1 MNKDFVSAIEE
12 LDNYMSKVLDQRL
25 QPSYLK
31 HEIINRLYA
40 LINAIADEHEK
51 RKEIMTLKITI
62 PAQIT
67 QAERWDDLVL
77 IVNNTTK
84 LLREVTTTFRKDN
97 SDVLT
102 LIYEYV
108 QENYH
113 QDISLQTLSEKYHFS
128 YSYLSTIFTEKY
140 GINFTKYLKKVR
152 INHAKLLLKESNLS
166 LSDIGQQ
173 TGFTELGYF
182 SRVFKEETGL
192 TPSQYRKGIL
202 TV

>member
-1 MNKDFVSAIEE
+1 
-12 LDNYMSKVLDQRL
+12 
-25 QPSYLK
+25 
-31 HEIINRLYA
+31 
-40 LINAIADEHEK
+40 
-51 RKEIMTLKITI
+51 MTLKITI

-113 QDISLQTLSEKYHFS
+113 QDISLQTLSENIIFLIVIYQRSLQKS
-128 YSYLSTIFTEKY
+128 MGSILRST
-140 GINFTKYLKKVR
+140 
-152 INHAKLLLKESNLS
+152 
-166 LSDIGQQ
+166 
-173 TGFTELGYF
+173 
-182 SRVFKEETGL
+182 
-192 TPSQYRKGIL
+192 
-202 TV
+202 